1 MNLDSHIR
9 DIWIAIGV
17 LSGLGIIFAMI
28 ETSVW
33 QTQAGKQIIDL
44 GVCKHSF
51 PFHTFISY
59 SFQQTIG
66 KLLLYIIN
74 AIGTV
79 FFIVM
84 AGVSLWWLIFFKVFP
99 MRVILIS

>member
-44 GVCKHSF
+44 GVCEYFCLLSTHSS
-51 PFHTFISY
+51 PIHPNRPSANYYSIS
-59 SFQQTIG
+59 SMPSERFSSLSWQ
-66 KLLLYIIN
+66 
-74 AIGTV
+74 V
-79 FFIVM
+79 FLS
-84 AGVSLWWLIFFKVFP
+84 GG
-99 MRVILIS
+99 